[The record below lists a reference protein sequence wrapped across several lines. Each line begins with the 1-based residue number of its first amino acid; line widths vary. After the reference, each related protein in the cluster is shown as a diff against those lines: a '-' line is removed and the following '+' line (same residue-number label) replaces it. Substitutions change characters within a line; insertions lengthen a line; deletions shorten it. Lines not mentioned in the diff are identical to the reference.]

1 MRDVR
6 PNRMPRRQLALLAI
20 LALGFV
26 VFITFATASEYWSL
40 GDVLAL
46 AGFGVLFVILAFVL
60 LATRGQEPV
69 DGHRGMPRWF
79 WVLFASF
86 AVGFASCM
94 LLGVLALPFV
104 GFRGFELL
112 FGSEY
117 RWVLFVLAAL
127 AYPFV
132 RKRLL

>member
-1 MRDVR
+1 
-6 PNRMPRRQLALLAI
+6 MPRRQLALLAL

-26 VFITFATASEYWSL
+26 VFVAFAAASEYWSL

-46 AGFGVLFVILAFVL
+46 AGFGVFFVILAIVL
-60 LATRGQEPV
+60 FSTRGQAPV
-69 DGHRGMPRWF
+69 AGHRGMPRGF

-86 AVGFASCM
+86 AVGFALCM
-94 LLGVLALPFV
+94 LFGVLALPFV
-104 GFRGFELL
+104 GFRGFDLL

-117 RWVLFVLAAL
+117 RWVVFVFAAL